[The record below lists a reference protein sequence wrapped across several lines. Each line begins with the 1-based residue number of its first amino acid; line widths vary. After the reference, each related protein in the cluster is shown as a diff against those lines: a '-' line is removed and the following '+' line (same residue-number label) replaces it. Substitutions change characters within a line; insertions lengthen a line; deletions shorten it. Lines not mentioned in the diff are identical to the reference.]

1 MIKKIGLI
9 FIFIFLLFSY
19 SLAFGSNIEV
29 RGSGGKL
36 KGNKSFENLNKIT
49 KLKKSYNKIK
59 NKTTLSANIKNEE
72 NFLRGLV
79 IARKNVYKKASH
91 SVVLIDNFKKE
102 GTEFKWNG
110 YGSGSLIKRKGKI
123 YGILT
128 NWHVIEDG
136 DAFGV
141 CFRPKKGEEVC
152 NEIHEGHLVNYN
164 KKKDLALLYIQTD
177 RKNLELIKLAQ
188 YKNIEIGDDAHAI
201 GHPSGELWTFSTGMI
216 GNIVFKDWKYDE
228 NFKHEANLLQIQT
241 PINPGNS
248 GGPLLNDDARLIG
261 VNVMGSPKSEN
272 INFAIAVDEVK
283 KFISSSARKWNS
295 IKEEIIKP
303 VSIKDSKPIDNNKN
317 GIADGYIVDENGDG
331 KNDKMYLDENED
343 GKIDGLITDDNNDGV
358 WDRYVLDEDFNGE
371 ADTVA
376 LDENGDGTIDAIG
389 KDFNEDGKID
399 KWEEV

>member
-1 MIKKIGLI
+1 M
-9 FIFIFLLFSY
+9 
-19 SLAFGSNIEV
+19 
-29 RGSGGKL
+29 
-36 KGNKSFENLNKIT
+36 
-49 KLKKSYNKIK
+49 
-59 NKTTLSANIKNEE
+59 
-72 NFLRGLV
+72 
-79 IARKNVYKKASH
+79 
-91 SVVLIDNFKKE
+91 
-102 GTEFKWNG
+102 
-110 YGSGSLIKRKGKI
+110 
-123 YGILT
+123 
-128 NWHVIEDG
+128 
-136 DAFGV
+136 

-228 NFKHEANLLQIQT
+228 SFNHEANLLQIQT

-343 GKIDGLITDDNNDGV
+343 GEIDGLITDDNNDGV

-376 LDENGDGTIDAIG
+376 LDENGDGKIDAIG